1 MAFVNSNEGKDVVIV
16 CGRIDGTGTA
26 SITSGKGFSLSD
38 GGTGSYTITFDRAYD
53 TLLAVTA
60 TALTTDIVMCVDTIT
75 HTDGTSGPSIL
86 FQGEAIDETA
96 ADTDSDFSFI
106 TVWEVD
112 T

>member
-16 CGRIDGTGTA
+16 CGRVVQSGDQ
-26 SITSGKGFSLSD
+26 SITSGKGFSIAD
-38 GGTGSYTITFDRAYD
+38 GGTGSYTITFYRAYD

-75 HTDGTSGPSIL
+75 HTDGTIGPSIL
-86 FQGEAIDETA
+86 FQAEAIDETA

-106 TVWEVD
+106 TIWQVD